1 MKSDN
6 LPKGWAW
13 MRFDEVIEKVPLTL
27 LSTDMLGVI
36 YDGFIHDLKWT
47 IIIK

>member
-1 MKSDN
+1 MELDGIASK
-6 LPKGWAW
+6 L
-13 MRFDEVIEKVPLTL
+13 EL